1 MVTLRN
7 TKGAPLTYTEMDS
20 NLLEFE
26 QANTNL
32 QNNIATGL
40 ASKASVNHT
49 QLAVT
54 ITDLPAVAALQDF
67 SQTTGT
73 RPTSAIQGLD
83 ATLTTINT
91 SLANLTAN
99 KVDKVNS
106 QLSGA
111 TLVTSPQPT
120 AAANE
125 VVSAAW
131 VRARIAEIGIAGGAP
146 VNTALPAVTVSG
158 GGSLIVGAVLNGSN
172 GTWTGNATIT
182 YAYQWFR
189 TGVAIGGET
198 TINHT
203 IVTAD
208 LGTTL
213 TLRVAASN
221 GVLSN
226 VYAFSAG
233 TIVPPASLV
242 FTANPSF
249 TGTLTVGSTVTTD
262 GGTTSPA
269 TTPTVQW
276 YRGGVAIAGA
286 TGLNYVLV
294 TADGGQDLFVRA
306 SSTLSGVTV
315 TADSITQRI
324 NAVNPYTEGSSFSST
339 NSIKALA
346 LASDQSALYIAE
358 NIVVSGGGSITA
370 PTPVGGNV
378 TATITSGSMTVS
390 TSGFTNGNTVLLIS
404 IMDYWADVPITWP
417 AGFAE
422 LFRDGYFTS
431 DGTRLAVAW
440 KTEPTMPGSYAIS
453 WDSVGNPVA
462 NASLTAYAVSGANAS
477 AIDFYTHVLGTT
489 FRAYPSITM
498 PNAADTQLSG
508 TTGFN
513 NDLLIYIGTADPDQF
528 VDANGIVSSTP
539 PTSPAFTERIDSVV
553 EKWCPIELATFV
565 QASAGATGNI
575 TGATATFN
583 LGSAGYIAALIAIRG
598 VAGGGGLEVS
608 NGIIAKS
615 LRSGGTSWA
624 AKSTVYSGDGVAA
637 SADEGWYTGL
647 ACTSNAGT
655 VLIGAA
661 SNGYAGPGYGLAYDL
676 VNNEQ
681 IQRWVGTFDAP
692 AGSAWPD
699 AIACSSDG
707 LTRVVLIRGAV
718 NQVWTFDGTEAG
730 VVIPISSL
738 TGSPIS
744 LTPTAFG
751 NRITIDAA
759 GLKMAVV
766 TSTTLALY
774 SRSAKQAA
782 WSVAGSITPRA
793 SGLASVAM
801 SRDAT
806 TLAVSTSA
814 GVDVYQGTWPTFSF
828 SAALLPTGGGYSSLG
843 LGLALDQSGGMII
856 ASEYTATGAT
866 GTTRSEKTSVIR
878 TWKRAP

>member
-49 QLAVT
+49 QLAAT

-83 ATLTTINT
+83 TTIAAINT

-106 QLSGA
+106 VLSGA

-120 AAANE
+120 AANNE
-125 VVSAAW
+125 IVSAAW
-131 VRARIAEIGIAGGAP
+131 VLARIAEIGIAGGA
-146 VNTALPAVTVSG
+146 VKNTVLPSVTVSG
-158 GGSLIVGAVLNGSN
+158 GGSLIVGAILNGSN
-172 GTWTGNATIT
+172 GTWTGNPTIT
-182 YAYQWFR
+182 YTYQWFR
-189 TGVAIGGET
+189 STTGAIGGET

-203 IVTAD
+203 IVSAD

-213 TLRVAASN
+213 TLRVTASN
-221 GVLSN
+221 SVPSTGV
-226 VYAFSAG
+226 AFSAG

-269 TTPTVQW
+269 NPTTVQW
-276 YRGGVAIAGA
+276 YRVIGGAIAGA
-286 TGLNYVLV
+286 TGLNYTLV
-294 TADGGQDLFVRA
+294 SADGGQDLFVRA
-306 SSTLSGVTV
+306 TSTLAGTTV

-324 NAVNPYTEGSSFSST
+324 NAVNPWVEGTSFSST

-370 PTPVGGNV
+370 PAYRAVNTTSTV
-378 TATITSGSMTVS
+378 TAHTMTMA
-390 TSGFTNGNTVLLIS
+390 TTGFVTGDLVLFVAAF
-404 IMDYWADVPITWP
+404 DYWQAVTITWP
-417 AGFAE
+417 AGATQ
-422 LFRDGYFTS
+422 LFNDGYYTS
-431 DGTRLAVAW
+431 DGVRFAAAW
-440 KTEPTMPGSYAIS
+440 LIISGSVPGNYVMSFTDAGDWATPNATFSAI
-453 WDSVGNPVA
+453 A
-462 NASLTAYAVSGANAS
+462 LSGAS
-477 AIDFYTHVLGTT
+477 GVDFSTYQLGST
-489 FRAYPSITM
+489 FRASPIDM
-498 PNAADTQLSG
+498 PNAVDTQLSG
-508 TTGFN
+508 TTGFA
-513 NDLLIYIGTADPDQF
+513 NDMLVYVATADPGGGDYT
-528 VDANGIVSSTP
+528 GIASFN
-539 PTSPAFTERIDSVV
+539 PATGFTERLDTVADPFSAITIDT
-553 EKWCPIELATFV
+553 KV

-575 TGATATFN
+575 TGAQAVFSGAGVT
-583 LGSAGYIAALIAIRG
+583 AGYVCALIAVKG
-598 VAGGGGLEVS
+598 VAGGGGAEVS

-637 SADEGWYTGL
+637 STNEGWYTGL
-647 ACTSNAGT
+647 ACTSDAGT

-661 SNGYAGPGYGLAYDL
+661 SNGYAGPGYGIVYDL
-676 VNNEQ
+676 VNDEQ

-692 AGSAWPD
+692 AGTAWPD

-707 LTRVVLIRGAV
+707 LTRLVLVRGTT
-718 NQVWTFDGTEAG
+718 NQVWTFDGTEVG

-738 TGSPIS
+738 TGAPVS

-751 NRITIDAA
+751 NRLALSAD
-759 GLKMAVV
+759 GLKFAVV
-766 TSTTLALY
+766 TSTNLNLY

-782 WSVAGSITPRA
+782 WSLAGTITPRA

-806 TLAVSTSA
+806 VLAVSTSA
-814 GVDVYQGTWPTFSF
+814 GVDVYQGTFPTLTFQ
-828 SAALLPTGGGYSSLG
+828 AALSPTGGGYSSLG
-843 LGLALDQSGGMII
+843 LGLAIDQGGAMII